1 MNWKSYLLRVVM
13 ACFDVLLQRGKV
25 EEYSE
30 RYSCRS
36 PGPYSTQR
44 QWRLKIQTLHLKYQ

>member
-1 MNWKSYLLRVVM
+1 MIEWLHDELEKLFVRVVM

-36 PGPYSTQR
+36 PGPYSTQG
-44 QWRLKIQTLHLKYQ
+44 Q